1 MKMSKLIRSIA
12 KELAAAGMEAKV
24 VYADGVVTV
33 EAEDDTLARDLLG
46 FDSFTGYIDGIE
58 VIVL

>member
-1 MKMSKLIRSIA
+1 MKTSKLVRSIA
-12 KELAAAGMEAKV
+12 KKLAAAGMEAKV

-33 EAEDDTLARDLLG
+33 EAEDDTIAQDILG

-58 VIVL
+58 VIIL